1 MTREGTEFLLSVV
14 CIIVTGFSKIPQIIE
29 LYRADCVG
37 GFSES
42 SLHLMLIS
50 NCLQTGFYIA
60 ESYPLL
66 IYLEYPLLI
75 AQELV
80 LLFLAGRLS
89 SSTTTALQHILGY
102 LLLTT
107 LVSVGLLPKALVLL
121 ILSLNIP
128 LGLSSK
134 VAQVADIRKADSSEG
149 VSSLP
154 FLINL
159 STRVARLVTTF
170 TSGVAPEPLLIIN
183 SVIQMTAN
191 ACVIAVIQ
199 LFRNQKAKQ
208 I

>member
-1 MTREGTEFLLSVV
+1 MELT
-14 CIIVTGFSKIPQIIE
+14 VTFSPQ
-29 LYRADCVG
+29 
-37 GFSES
+37 
-42 SLHLMLIS
+42 
-50 NCLQTGFYIA
+50 
-60 ESYPLL
+60 
-66 IYLEYPLLI
+66 
-75 AQELV
+75 
-80 LLFLAGRLS
+80 
-89 SSTTTALQHILGY
+89 
-102 LLLTT
+102 
-107 LVSVGLLPKALVLL
+107 
-121 ILSLNIP
+121 SLNIP

-134 VAQVADIRKADSSEG
+134 VAQVNLRIHLVPVSYSSFDSKVADIRKADSSEG

-170 TSGVAPEPLLIIN
+170 TSGVVPEPLLIIN

>member
-1 MTREGTEFLLSVV
+1 MFYQVFTPGVS
-14 CIIVTGFSKIPQIIE
+14 
-29 LYRADCVG
+29 
-37 GFSES
+37 
-42 SLHLMLIS
+42 S

-121 ILSLNIP
+121 IL
-128 LGLSSK
+128 
-134 VAQVADIRKADSSEG
+134 VRKSN
-149 VSSLP
+149 P
-154 FLINL
+154 FGGTHCYL
-159 STRVARLVTTF
+159 F
-170 TSGVAPEPLLIIN
+170 TSEPEHSTGIEQQSGAGKFEN
-183 SVIQMTAN
+183 SSSSSVL
-191 ACVIAVIQ
+191 Q
-199 LFRNQKAKQ
+199 LV
-208 I
+208 